1 MEFKYVPSFNECQ
14 KLVNEN
20 ECFIRKDEIIDN
32 NSISTFAYRI
42 ATLEDF
48 NKKGARNLRG
58 ITFETNTKKLLALPF
73 HKFWNLNENEY
84 VKKENVENKKIIRV
98 TEKYDGSLIYFF
110 KIKNKLCCKTKL
122 NSFSEQSEWAMN
134 IVDNNPELKESIID
148 LIDKKYTPLF
158 ELISPRNQIVIFY
171 TNEELRY
178 ICSRNMK
185 DGTYL
190 FDNFVGIK
198 PVDNYPWDN
207 IETIQNIIQNYYGHE
222 GFVVTFENQDMIKLK
237 TKEYLN
243 LHKIRENI
251 LNEKALVELILYE
264 QLDDIRSTLFS
275 ADSNML
281 EYIDKMENQVIK
293 KYNHYIDVVEKYYN
307 KNKNLTRKEY
317 AIKAKKELNDI
328 EFALAMEMFVK
339 EKIDEEKFKE
349 RFLTKKLWKEG
360 DDFYE

>member
-1 MEFKYVPSFNECQ
+1 MEFKYIPSFDECQ

-32 NSISTFAYRI
+32 DNSITTFGYRI

-58 ITFETNTKKLLALPF
+58 ITFDTNTKKLLALPF

-84 VKKENVENKKIIRV
+84 VRKENIENKKIIRV

-110 KIKNKLCCKTKL
+110 KIKDKFYCKTKF
-122 NSFSEQSEWAMN
+122 NAFSEQSQWAMD
-134 IVDNNPELKESIID
+134 IVNKNPELKRSIIN
-148 LIDKKYTPLF
+148 LIDENYTPLF

-171 TNEELRY
+171 PNEELRY

-185 DGTYL
+185 DGSYL

-207 IETIQNIIQNYYGHE
+207 INTIQNIIQNYYGHE
-222 GFVVTFENQDMIKLK
+222 GFVVTFEDQDMIKLK
-237 TKEYLN
+237 TKEYLD
-243 LHKIRENI
+243 LHKIKENI
-251 LNEKALVELILYE
+251 LNEKTLVELILHE
-264 QLDDIRSTLFS
+264 QLDDIRSTLFA

-281 EYIDKMENQVIK
+281 EYISEMEKEVIE
-293 KYNHYIDVVEKYYN
+293 KYNHYIRIAEIYYHE
-307 KNKNLTRKEY
+307 NKNLTRKEY
-317 AIKAKKELNDI
+317 AIKAKKELDNV
-328 EFALAMEMFVK
+328 EFPLAMEMFAK
-339 EKIDEEKFKE
+339 GRIDEERFKE
-349 RFLTKKLWKEG
+349 KFVLKKLY
-360 DDFYE
+360 DSQ